1 MGFLNKKELRSGASK
16 MDALQQ
22 RIDQLDDQIRKL
34 EDRLQANTQN
44 LNGAAE
50 AARTGR
56 NENPKGGARR
66 MKAVTGGLLKENN
79 SIKKELAALKA
90 KRQRLAENKRI
101 ANIKHQYA
109 GESVTIGGNAMG
121 NFYTDDDVKQAKLK
135 IYESCRNGDITED
148 QKQELLLA
156 LEESVEEYNER
167 LDLWLDQQEVMEA
180 SSDEGLDF
188 NAMKVFVYESAD
200 QGLITE
206 AEKEFMLQYL

>member
-1 MGFLNKKELRSGASK
+1 MGFLNKKELRSGTSK

-167 LDLWLDQQEVMEA
+167 LDLWLDQQEVTEA

>member
-1 MGFLNKKELRSGASK
+1 